1 MAVATMQAAMSQ
13 LAALEAAALVVLVI
27 PRMWVELQEPQIQE
41 EEAAALLVMA
51 ALTQAAT
58 AALA

>member
-1 MAVATMQAAMSQ
+1 MSQ

-27 PRMWVELQEPQIQE
+27 PRMWVELQEPQIQVE
-41 EEAAALLVMA
+41 AAAALLVMV